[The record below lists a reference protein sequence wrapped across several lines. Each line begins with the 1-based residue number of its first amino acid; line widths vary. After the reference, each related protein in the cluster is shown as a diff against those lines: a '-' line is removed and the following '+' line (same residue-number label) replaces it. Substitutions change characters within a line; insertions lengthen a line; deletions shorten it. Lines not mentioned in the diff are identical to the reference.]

1 MAKLSVDSV
10 SETKTLN
17 DWVQTVAAEMVAAQ
31 LYFGHGTDNAV
42 DEAFWLVLHALQRSP
57 QESVEDLHEA
67 LSAAQGAAIQAL
79 LQQRI
84 STRKP
89 LAYLTGTAWF
99 CGLPFQVDERVLVP
113 RSPLAELIM
122 VGFEP
127 WLLDVP
133 SRILDLCTGSACIAI
148 ACAYAF
154 PEAFVD
160 ATDIDAGALS
170 VAQANVQMHDLHD
183 RLRLY
188 QADVFTGLPPQRY
201 DLIVSNPPYV
211 DEDDFAQ
218 MPTEYHQ
225 EPVLGLIAG
234 ADGLL
239 IARQILQQAS
249 DFLTPEG
256 WLVMEVGNSMEAL
269 IRAYPDVP
277 FIWPE
282 FAEGG
287 HGVLMISAADLMT
300 FFESS
305 YS

>member
-1 MAKLSVDSV
+1 M